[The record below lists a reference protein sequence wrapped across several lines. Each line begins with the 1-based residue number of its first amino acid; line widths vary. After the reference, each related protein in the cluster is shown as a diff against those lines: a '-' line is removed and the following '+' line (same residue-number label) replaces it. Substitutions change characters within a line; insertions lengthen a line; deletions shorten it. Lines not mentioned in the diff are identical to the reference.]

1 MTDDPGFPASI
12 EVLDPQ
18 EDALFRTSAISA
30 NTTSARS
37 SVVNSE
43 VITTQRHDPLQSQ
56 GAVRS
61 VGLKDLPKIFRTST
75 AFTSVSHEQI
85 ERVRNM
91 HDKFT
96 EGSQFSFN
104 YNTLLVVA
112 SVLAGLGLASNSS
125 TMIISSMLVSPI
137 MGPVV
142 GMAYGATIQD
152 WRLFWTAFRTE
163 LLSLLVCVIMGLLL
177 GLATGA
183 TGLGET
189 WPTSEMVV
197 RATWTNFLV
206 ALPVAFFSGLGV
218 AVGLLDEQTS
228 SLVGVAISASL
239 LPPAVNAGILWV
251 AYGFY
256 QSNLL
261 GHGVGDG
268 GVLPEEVVAYVQP
281 IIRQDVERH
290 QFRQGGF
297 ISLALTI
304 ANVLIIIGSSML
316 MFRLKEVSLGLGGY
330 VVVVLYAFESHV
342 GLYAFVCFLQ
352 RLPIKKKIFWEDLGV
367 ARKIYRH
374 LAIMSNDEEPE
385 ENMNTIIAEEP
396 ETEDEENMNTIIAEE
411 PETEDEGKEEERS
424 EEKAL

>member
-1 MTDDPGFPASI
+1 MSNSNTTMTDDPGLPASI
-12 EVLDPQ
+12 EVPNPQ
-18 EDALFRTSAISA
+18 KDALLATSAISA
-30 NTTSARS
+30 NTPIETST
-37 SVVNSE
+37 VVNSE
-43 VITTQRHDPLQSQ
+43 VITTRRHDPLQSQ

-61 VGLKDLPKIFRTST
+61 VGLGDLPKIFRTSV

-91 HDKFT
+91 HEKFT

-104 YNTLLVVA
+104 YNTLLVAA

-152 WRLFWTAFRTE
+152 WRLFRTAFKTE

-177 GLATGA
+177 GLVTGA
-183 TGLGET
+183 TRLGET

-197 RATWTNFLV
+197 RGTWQNFLV

-218 AVGLLDEQTS
+218 AVSLLDDQTS

-239 LPPAVNAGILWV
+239 LPPAVNAGIIWV
-251 AYGFY
+251 AFGYY
-256 QSNLL
+256 ENNLL
-261 GHGVGDG
+261 GTGYGD
-268 GVLPEEVVAYVQP
+268 GVLPEEVAAYVRP
-281 IIRQDVERH
+281 IVAQDVERE
-290 QFRQGGF
+290 QFRIGGA
-297 ISLALTI
+297 ISLGLTI

-330 VVVVLYAFESHV
+330 VVVVSDSFDSHV
-342 GLYAFVCFLQ
+342 AVYAFVCFLQ

-367 ARKIYRH
+367 ARKIYRN
-374 LAIMSNDEEPE
+374 LAVMSNDEESE
-385 ENMNTIIAEEP
+385 AEAEANMNTMIAEEP
-396 ETEDEENMNTIIAEE
+396 QAEDEE
-411 PETEDEGKEEERS
+411 EGKEEELP
-424 EEKAL
+424 EEKPL